1 MRGIKK
7 LLKIPL
13 IIHPYTGQSDSLDNT
28 YGPPRDSTCYGDGQ
42 MKNITDRNGEEVVS
56 ELTLYV
62 DGAEILDENDKF
74 EYYDKTYT
82 ARALEPIRELNGD
95 VALWMVFV

>member
-13 IIHPYTGQSDSLDNT
+13 IIHPYTGQSDALDNT
-28 YGPPRDSTCYGDGQ
+28 YDTPRVSTCYGEGT
-42 MKNITDRNGEEVVS
+42 MKIIKDRNGEEVVS

-62 DGAEILDENDKF
+62 DGAEILGDNDLVV
-74 EYYDKTYT
+74 YYGKTY
-82 ARALEPIRELNGD
+82 AIKALNPIRELNGD
-95 VALWMVFV
+95 IALWMVYV